1 MSDTVALLGYQTP
14 SGGLILESRQAAE
27 EVAMPLSEYE
37 QRVLDD
43 LERDLGSD
51 PRLKSAMTRSRG
63 TVGRLVVAVV
73 GVVVGLG
80 VVLAGVMTKVWLIG
94 IGGFAL
100 MITIVLWALL
110 GPSASGRGTKRP
122 AKGSAKSHQGF
133 MTRLEERFERR
144 REQGGV

>member
-1 MSDTVALLGYQTP
+1 
-14 SGGLILESRQAAE
+14 
-27 EVAMPLSEYE
+27 MPLSEYE

-51 PRLKSAMTRSRG
+51 PKLKSAMTRSRG

-122 AKGSAKSHQGF
+122 AKGSAKGSAKSHQGF

-144 REQGGV
+144 REQGDV

>member
-1 MSDTVALLGYQTP
+1 
-14 SGGLILESRQAAE
+14 
-27 EVAMPLSEYE
+27 MPLSEYE

-51 PRLKSAMTRSRG
+51 PKLKSAMTRSRA
-63 TVGRLVVAVV
+63 TAGRLLVAVV

-80 VVLAGVMTKVWLIG
+80 VVLAGVMTKVWLVG

-110 GPSASGRGTKRP
+110 GPTASASATKGP
-122 AKGSAKSHQGF
+122 AKGGAKGPTKGRQGF

-144 REQGGV
+144 RERGDV

>member
-1 MSDTVALLGYQTP
+1 
-14 SGGLILESRQAAE
+14 
-27 EVAMPLSEYE
+27 MPLSEYE

-51 PRLKSAMTRSRG
+51 PKLKSAMTRSRG
-63 TVGRLVVAVV
+63 TAGRFVVAVV

-110 GPSASGRGTKRP
+110 GPTASVGGTKRVVKGPGKGTRKGP
-122 AKGSAKSHQGF
+122 AKGRQGF

-144 REQGGV
+144 RERGDL

>member
-1 MSDTVALLGYQTP
+1 
-14 SGGLILESRQAAE
+14 
-27 EVAMPLSEYE
+27 MPLSEYE

-51 PRLKSAMTRSRG
+51 PKLKSAMTRSRG
-63 TVGRLVVAVV
+63 TAGRLLVAGV

-80 VVLAGVMTKVWLIG
+80 VVLAGVMTKVWFIG

-110 GPSASGRGTKRP
+110 GPTASGRGTKRQ
-122 AKGSAKSHQGF
+122 AKSQVKGSAKGAAKGRQGF

-144 REQGGV
+144 REQGDV